1 MRDTKV
7 KELFMKGTH
16 IVYRIQITRSEEKAL
31 INTEADFS
39 VIDLEAFR
47 KLERSDLK
55 VSAAGVDSISKRN
68 KNNYS
73 EYIKFLH

>member
-1 MRDTKV
+1 
-7 KELFMKGTH
+7 MKGTH
-16 IVYRIQITRSEEKAL
+16 IVYRIQIRSEVK
-31 INTEADFS
+31 ADFS

-55 VSAAGVDSISKRN
+55 VSAAGVDSKSKRN
-68 KNNYS
+68 KNNHT